1 MERTF
6 LGEKVWH
13 FPSSAMLLLFES
25 PCHPL
30 KQNHDF
36 ISSRTEINCCFRH
49 SAWLDGKSKLSIY
62 YKPMIRMFSNSYRVV
77 AKCFSVEIV
86 LRLGHPN
93 RVLCFIELFSSFGR
107 LAFAHLQE
115 SFDMAACLFVS
126 LTSWSS
132 VAIFALLL

>member
-1 MERTF
+1 
-6 LGEKVWH
+6 
-13 FPSSAMLLLFES
+13 
-25 PCHPL
+25 
-30 KQNHDF
+30 
-36 ISSRTEINCCFRH
+36 
-49 SAWLDGKSKLSIY
+49 
-62 YKPMIRMFSNSYRVV
+62 MIRMFSNSYRVV

-126 LTSWSS
+126 LTS
-132 VAIFALLL
+132 